1 MTIKNRLKDILK
13 NPNFRRKKKFQVERI
28 TGMSTENSALAFPT
42 LCDDFRL
49 KVKKTPTCDDFR
61 LKLKKT
67 PSSSQ
72 SDPTSLSL
80 HIPGVR
86 D

>member
-1 MTIKNRLKDILK
+1 MEK
-13 NPNFRRKKKFQVERI
+13 I
-28 TGMSTENSALAFPT
+28 TGMSTENSVLEIPT
-42 LCDDFRL
+42 FCDDFRL
-49 KVKKTPTCDDFR
+49 KVKKTPSYLT
-61 LKLKKT
+61 
-67 PSSSQ
+67 SQ